1 MPTKSNAKNESVDPA
16 ISASL
21 ADLQKIG
28 FGNMTGFGT
37 AWIEGMS
44 DLGAEVLGFVAN
56 RVKEDVQAQHEML
69 HCKDLTELQKM
80 QTKFVKKAIEQ
91 YTAETGKL
99 VDMSNSVIS
108 NAVAQGKEQPDK

>member
-1 MPTKSNAKNESVDPA
+1 MPSKSKAESDTSDPA
-16 ISASL
+16 L
-21 ADLQKIG
+21 AATLANLQKLG

-56 RVKEDVQAQHEML
+56 RIKEDVKAQHEML
-69 HCKDLTELQKM
+69 HCKDLGELQKM
-80 QTKFVKKAIEQ
+80 QNDFVQKAIEQ

-99 VDMSNSVIS
+99 VEMSNSMIT
-108 NAVAQGKEQPDK
+108 NAVAKGKNVADD